1 MTQTIYLD
9 HNATTPIDL
18 SAVEAMRQ
26 CYAEGM
32 ANAGSQHSL
41 GRRARLRLE
50 DVREQ
55 IIRLLGAQSG
65 TAASDRFIF
74 TSGGT
79 EANNLALLGMSGEGP
94 GRVIVSSIE
103 HPSVL
108 ATAPVLRQRGW
119 RVDLVEAD
127 ASGMIDL
134 AHFDRLLDQDPPPKL
149 VSIML
154 ANNETGVVQPL
165 GEVVRRCQ
173 SRGVLVHTDAVQA
186 VGKLPV
192 NFSALGVDALS
203 LAAHKVQG
211 PCGIGGLLIKRRVNL
226 RPILF
231 GGAQQLSQRPG
242 TEPVALA
249 VGMLASLQKW
259 VDEREDRHRR
269 MLECRDRL
277 AEKIQKGEPTALFNG
292 AEPRL
297 SNTLNVSFCGL
308 DRQAL
313 MMALDLAGIACST
326 GSACASGSSEPSH
339 VLKAMGLEKARI
351 EGSIRL
357 SVGATTTVAEVDQAA
372 ERILRTISRLRS
384 QERSPNS
391 TVATRE
397 EGSKSL

>member
-9 HNATTPIDL
+9 HNATTPIDP

-26 CYAEGM
+26 CYAEGLY
-32 ANAGSQHSL
+32 NAGSQHTL
-41 GRRARLRLE
+41 GRRTRQRLE

-55 IIRLLGAQSG
+55 IGHLLGAKTGS
-65 TAASDRFIF
+65 ADADRLIF

-79 EANNLALLGMSGEGP
+79 EANNLALLGMIGEDP
-94 GRVIVSSIE
+94 GRVIITSIE

-108 ATAPVLRQRGW
+108 ATALGLRQHGW
-119 RVDLVEAD
+119 RVDLVRTDE
-127 ASGMIDL
+127 SGVIDL
-134 AHFDRLLDQDPPPKL
+134 THLDQLLDEDPPTDL
-149 VSIML
+149 VSVMWG
-154 ANNETGVVQPL
+154 NNETGVLQPL
-165 GEVVRRCQ
+165 EEVVRRCRQ
-173 SRGVLVHTDAVQA
+173 RGILVHTDAVQV

-192 NFSALGVDALS
+192 RFSELGVDALS

-211 PCGIGGLLIKRRVNL
+211 PCGIGGLLLRHGVNL

-249 VGMLASLQKW
+249 VGMLAALQKW
-259 VDEREDRHRR
+259 IDESDDRARR
-269 MLECRDRL
+269 MRDCRDRL
-277 AEKIQKGEPTALFNG
+277 AARILEGEPTAQING
-292 AEPRL
+292 GEPRL
-297 SNTLNVSFCGL
+297 PNTLNISFGGF

-339 VLKAMGLEKARI
+339 VLRAMGLEKARV
-351 EGSIRL
+351 ESSIRL
-357 SVGATTTVAEVDQAA
+357 SVGASTTTAEVDQAA
-372 ERILRTISRLRS
+372 ERILMTISRLRS